1 LSATTTKKVLQHF
14 EQMSLFGRKQLEER
28 ESERDS
34 VSDEAHVQQNSFLQN
49 LSLSDSAERSKKLRP
64 KREKIGDEEN
74 AELTAAAL
82 QVSDE

>member
-1 LSATTTKKVLQHF
+1 VLAPAFFQPGLMLVHF

-34 VSDEAHVQQNSFLQN
+34 VSDEAHVQQN

-74 AELTAAAL
+74 AEMTAAAL
-82 QVSDE
+82 QVSVE

>member
-1 LSATTTKKVLQHF
+1 
-14 EQMSLFGRKQLEER
+14 MSLFGRKQLEER

-49 LSLSDSAERSKKLRP
+49 LTLSDSAERSKKLRP
-64 KREKIGDEEN
+64 KREKIGDDEN

-82 QVSDE
+82 QVSLE

>member
-1 LSATTTKKVLQHF
+1 
-14 EQMSLFGRKQLEER
+14 MSLFGRKQLEER

-49 LSLSDSAERSKKLRP
+49 LTLSESAERSKKLRP
-64 KREKIGDEEN
+64 KREKIGDDEN

-82 QVSDE
+82 QVSAE

>member
-1 LSATTTKKVLQHF
+1 
-14 EQMSLFGRKQLEER
+14 MSLFGRKQLEER

-49 LSLSDSAERSKKLRP
+49 LTLSDSAERSKKLRP

-74 AELTAAAL
+74 AEMTAAAL
-82 QVSDE
+82 QVSVE